1 MGGMIEKYFT
11 KDSTAFEVP
20 ELNWNYIHEENDMTT
35 EKKVIAWAEARNLI
49 KGSTPQNQMVKLM
62 EEVGELAAAIARN
75 KQDEID
81 DSIGDIRVVLTIIAA
96 MHKKTSEECYNSAY
110 EVIKDRKGRMIAG
123 VFVKEEDL

>member
-1 MGGMIEKYFT
+1 MIEKYFT
-11 KDSTAFEVP
+11 KDSTAFELN
-20 ELNWNYIHEENDMTT
+20 ELHWNYIHEENDMTT

-75 KQDEID
+75 NREEIKD
-81 DSIGDIRVVLTIIAA
+81 AIGDAQVVLAIIAA
-96 MHKKTSEECYNSAY
+96 MYKESSSECYNSAY